1 MLDDQG
7 KPRDRRLIDAI
18 LVLGALALLFIVIG
32 QLASVFFYFG
42 DILLTFFLAWLLAF
56 IISPVVTR
64 ISARHP
70 APAAGR
76 RHGPRLHDRRRD
88 PAGDPRPRRR
98 RPGDLDR
105 RVRRLDPAASTRTC
119 PTILKPWQDW
129 LDSIGLGQVDLLA
142 QAQAILDNLDDLSA
156 RPGRSRSSRSPSPA

>member
-18 LVLGALALLFIVIG
+18 LILGALALLFIVIS

-64 ISARHP
+64 ISAVI
-70 APAAGR
+70 
-76 RHGPRLHDRRRD
+76 PRL
-88 PAGDPRPRRR
+88 PRIVATVLVYTTVVAILLVILDPRRR
-98 RPGDLDR
+98 RPRDLDR
-105 RVRRLDPAASTRTC
+105 RVRRLDPGPQPGPADDHQAVA
-119 PTILKPWQDW
+119 
-129 LDSIGLGQVDLLA
+129 GLA
-142 QAQAILDNLDDLSA
+142 RIRSASA
-156 RPGRSRSSRSPSPA
+156 RSTCSPRRRPSSTTSTT